1 MKIELLEALRQRAAP
16 GPEAAFGVYPNAAA
30 SGTGQNLSARAR
42 VIPPGGEPGTASGA
56 ATKALPMK
64 HIKLTLTCL
73 TAATLLAA
81 CGGGDDKVQ
90 FQSVVSFGDSI
101 SDAGTYKVG
110 TVTALGGGKFTVN
123 GTDGK
128 VWTEFL
134 AESVGAPVQCAART
148 GMLPN
153 NGTTGAPITD
163 FAVCNNYAQGSSRVT
178 FDGTGPNGVGLQAY
192 GAVNLGFMADSLN
205 NQFNRHLTKRGGS
218 YAGNELVTVNAGGN
232 DLFMQLNGVG
242 YAAGGGAAA
251 AGAATIAGWPQA
263 VIDAVTAGGS
273 TASDAA
279 TRAAVVSMGQAG
291 TELAGYVKT
300 LVVGKGAQ
308 YVVVRNLGDVNVT
321 PYGLSLDSGTK
332 GLIAAM
338 TNAFNSQLKA
348 GLTGTTGVL
357 LFDDFARTADI
368 VANPAK
374 YGYTNIT
381 DRACGPNA
389 FGNPNGA
396 SIVCNT
402 TNLIAGDTS
411 HYAFSDD
418 VHPTPYAHQKSA
430 DVVKQLLVSAG
441 WQ

>member
-1 MKIELLEALRQRAAP
+1 MK
-16 GPEAAFGVYPNAAA
+16 N
-30 SGTGQNLSARAR
+30 S
-42 VIPPGGEPGTASGA
+42 
-56 ATKALPMK
+56 
-64 HIKLTLTCL
+64 KLTLTCL
-73 TAATLLAA
+73 AVAALLAA

-101 SDAGTYKVG
+101 SDVGTYKVG
-110 TVTALGGGKFTVN
+110 TIAALGGGKFTVN
-123 GTDGK
+123 GTNGK

-134 AESVGAPVQCAART
+134 AESVGAPAQCAART

-163 FAVCNNYAQGSSRVT
+163 FVACNNYAQGSSRVT
-178 FDGTGPNGVGLQAY
+178 LSGTGPNGVGLQAY
-192 GAVNLGFMADSLN
+192 GDVNLGFMADSLN
-205 NQFNRHLTKRGGS
+205 NQFNRHLNKPGGG

-232 DLFMQLNGVG
+232 DLFMQLYGVG

-251 AGAATIAGWPQA
+251 AAAATIAGWSQTVINAVFAGGSSATDAAAQA
-263 VIDAVTAGGS
+263 AVTA
-273 TASDAA
+273 
-279 TRAAVVSMGQAG
+279 MGQAG
-291 TELAGYVKT
+291 AELAGYVKT
-300 LVVGKGAQ
+300 LVVAKGAQ

-321 PYGLSLDSGTK
+321 PYGLTLDAGTK

-338 TNAFNSQLKA
+338 TNAFNSQLKT
-348 GLTGTTGVL
+348 GLDGTAGVL
-357 LFDDFARTADI
+357 LVDDFARGADI
-368 VANPAK
+368 QANPLK

-411 HYAFSDD
+411 HYSFSDD
-418 VHPTPYAHQKSA
+418 VHPTPYAHQQTA
-430 DVVKQLLVSAG
+430 DVVKQLVVSAG